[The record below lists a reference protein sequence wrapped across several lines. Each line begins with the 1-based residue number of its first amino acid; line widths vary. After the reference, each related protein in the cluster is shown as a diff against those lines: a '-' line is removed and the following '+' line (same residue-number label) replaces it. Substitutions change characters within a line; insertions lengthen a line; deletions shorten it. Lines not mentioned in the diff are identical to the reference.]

1 VLSTNDDKRWRGVV
15 DRVAGNVTPI
25 RAGGQVAYRLA
36 GDPEL
41 DNDQVAYRLGEQTDA
56 RQVFWIGD
64 GATAQAV
71 GVTPGEAVT
80 GADVGRVYALMDGV
94 NPVTG
99 EVLLAPKMAVA
110 ESAKLPAV
118 PAYDAIVFA
127 AAERGMDAEDL
138 FRTDTDRAAWA
149 TFARQVQAK
158 GDTYRVSVERI
169 EALGE
174 VSRVPVAS
182 GYGRK
187 QWANAIASKG
197 QRVPVGIKGYDVGL
211 TLTKGASLGLV
222 MADGPQREQLAAIA
236 RQAALETYREL
247 GDRVA
252 YGATGHHG
260 GGQSAARIGGTGFAG
275 TATMEV
281 TSRAGDP
288 HVHFHAMIAN
298 FTICEDGKAR
308 TIGAGGRDVLAHGA
322 WASER
327 FRMKYREASAAAGLA
342 EWGWNEVTGE
352 YDQLDISADARALAS
367 KRHAQIAAEKEIFG
381 PDAGKKIDAM
391 AERITREAKGDATET
406 LAQVADRFA
415 AELAEHNLELRGD
428 CGLVRDDAA
437 SWLLDEW
444 VTYLDATL
452 TEHNAVFTRV
462 QVEKEIQRRL
472 PASELG
478 DSVAA
483 VNAVTDAYLS
493 NKDTLYAKQTM
504 MSDRLTDGKRYT
516 TQAMLDGEKTVY
528 DATAAGVGRGFHT
541 MSVAA
546 AEMALETYEA
556 AEGFTLNQ
564 GQRSMFMRWTIG
576 GNQVDLTIGAA
587 GTGKT
592 AAADGARF
600 AYEAAGLKVLGI
612 STSGLAAQN
621 LGAAAGIDVTT
632 AHGLA
637 KAISDGRA
645 PNIDVLMWDEM
656 GMASTRE
663 QAVILP
669 WAAANRV
676 DVRGMGD
683 PKQLDSVG
691 AGSTFGRQC
700 EQVGAVEL
708 VENMRQKELHER
720 EAVAQLRTGDVGL
733 AFGIY
738 ADAGQISVSRT
749 PQDRI
754 ALMAAN
760 WAKDAGAVS
769 DPHER
774 LTHAVMLS
782 QTNATVELLHDAA
795 RAHARARGWI
805 SGPDVEYRGPNGP
818 RTWAAGDAVLIRRTI
833 YSTKK
838 DPQPQIFNGQRAIV
852 TGINPATREMGIEWK
867 DAGGTIRRRTLPA
880 DYVAAHVAPGVAL
893 TNHGAQGQSIR
904 HVHADPAGVDRNGAY
919 VQTTR
924 SVARLDLYTD
934 LTTLGIHGTQRVD
947 VLGMD
952 EAARTAWAA
961 TQLAQR
967 IEDQGWQQGET
978 AHDATGTPV
987 PMPNH
992 EQQPAHPA
1000 EEISDYVKQAF
1011 PHPTPALTAAQAD
1024 TVLAQRH
1031 DDRIGQAALAVT
1043 PRAQRPYWK
1052 WTDDALSAEVEKLT
1066 TVIADA
1072 RQLPDKQEALDELG
1086 QQVVAL
1092 RAVQEHVQSE
1102 IVDRANTNIDV
1113 FASTVREWTTEA
1125 KELVA
1130 QAEQPLKDA
1139 EAQQR
1144 EKAGKRFGQ
1153 KTAAGNVAAAKDQL
1167 RETFPAAGDP
1177 GDAWDR
1183 DTWRRRA
1190 VSDTIQHL
1198 HGHDINNWQTRFGQH
1213 DRDVTA
1219 ALQTTRQNITDEL
1232 LAALPP
1238 DLYETG
1244 TLRGGWYNHTRKPS
1258 GYQKDIQPADQR
1270 WQSNDPATLVRS
1282 AESFAI
1288 EVEARHKD
1296 IGNALDLAARRIDN
1310 VQRGLNATPAK
1321 AAEATQKLEAVTL
1334 EQNIRQAQPPL
1345 VRDHEQNKRDQARQQ
1360 DAAKTAQQRGERE
1373 RHHYPDYGPTQGQE
1387 GPDRGRSM

>member
-1 VLSTNDDKRWRGVV
+1 MV

-64 GATAQAV
+64 GATAQVV

-99 EVLLAPKMAVA
+99 EVLVAPKMAVA
-110 ESAKLPAV
+110 QAAKLPAV

-169 EALGE
+169 EALGD
-174 VSRVPVAS
+174 VAGVAVAS

-187 QWANAIASKG
+187 QWADAVASKG
-197 QRVPVGIKGYDVGL
+197 QRVPVGVKGYDVGL

-236 RQAALETYREL
+236 RQAALDTYREL
-247 GDRVA
+247 GERVA

-298 FTICEDGKAR
+298 LTVCEDGKGR

-327 FRMKYREASAAAGLA
+327 FRMKYREASAAAGLV
-342 EWGWNEVTGE
+342 EWGWNEATGE
-352 YDQLDISADARALAS
+352 YDQWNISADARALAS
-367 KRHAQIAAEKEIFG
+367 KRHAQIAAEKDIFG

-391 AERITREAKGDATET
+391 AERITREAKGEATET
-406 LAQVADRFA
+406 LGEVSARFA
-415 AELAEHNLELRGD
+415 AELAEHDLELYGD
-428 CGLVRDDAA
+428 AGLVRDDADR
-437 SWLLDEW
+437 WLVDEW

-472 PASELG
+472 PAGGLG
-478 DSVAA
+478 DCVAA
-483 VNAVTDAYLS
+483 VAAVTDAYLS

-528 DATAAGVGRGFHT
+528 DTTAAGVGRGFHT
-541 MSVAA
+541 MPPAV
-546 AEMALETYEA
+546 AEMALQTYEA

-564 GQRSMFMRWTIG
+564 GQRAMFMRWTIG
-576 GNQVDLTIGAA
+576 GNQVDVTIGAA

-600 AYEAAGLKVLGI
+600 AFEAAGLQVLGI

-645 PNIDVLMWDEM
+645 PDVDVLMWDEM
-656 GMASTRE
+656 AMASTRE

-708 VENMRQKELHER
+708 SENMRQKELHER

-733 AFGIY
+733 GLGIY
-738 ADAGQISVSRT
+738 ADAGQINVSKT

-754 ALMAAN
+754 GLMAAN

-774 LTHAVMLS
+774 LGHAVMLS
-782 QTNATVELLHDAA
+782 QTNATVELLHEAA
-795 RAHARARGWI
+795 RAQARARGWI
-805 SGPDVEYRGPNGP
+805 SGPDVEYRGPNGA
-818 RTWAAGDAVLIRRTI
+818 RAWAAGDAVLIRRTV

-838 DPQPQIFNGQRAIV
+838 DPQPEIFNGQRAIV
-852 TGINPATREMGIEWK
+852 TGIDAVTRVMGVEWK

-904 HVHADPAGVDRNGAY
+904 HVHADPAGADRNAAY

-934 LTTLGIHGTQRVD
+934 LTTLGINGTQRVD

-952 EAARTAWAA
+952 QAARAQWAA

-967 IEDQGWQQGET
+967 IEDQGWQHGET

-987 PMPNH
+987 PMPDH
-992 EQQPAHPA
+992 TQPEQTSPDPA
-1000 EEISDYVKQAF
+1000 ETRSDWVQQAF
-1011 PHPTPALTAAQAD
+1011 PNPTPILDAAQAD
-1024 TVLAQRH
+1024 TVLAPRQVERTN
-1031 DDRIGQAALAVT
+1031 QAALAVT
-1043 PRAQRPYWK
+1043 PRSQRPYWK
-1052 WTDDALSAEVEKLT
+1052 WTDDALTTEVEKLT
-1066 TVIADA
+1066 TVIAKDE
-1072 RQLPDKQEALDELG
+1072 QLPHKQATLDQLG
-1086 QQVVAL
+1086 QQLAAM
-1092 RAVQEHVQSE
+1092 RAQQERVQSE

-1139 EAQQR
+1139 EARQR
-1144 EKAGKRFGQ
+1144 EKSGKRFGQ
-1153 KTAAGNVAAAKDQL
+1153 KAAAGNVEAAKDQL
-1167 RETFPAAGDP
+1167 RTTFPHAGEPRDMFF
-1177 GDAWDR
+1177 DR
-1183 DTWRRRA
+1183 DTWRQRA
-1190 VSDTIQHL
+1190 VADTIQRL
-1198 HGHDINNWQTRFGQH
+1198 HGHDIENWQATFGQQ
-1213 DRDVTA
+1213 DRDVIA
-1219 ALQTTRQNITDEL
+1219 ALHTGRQNITNEL
-1232 LAALPP
+1232 LDALPQAP
-1238 DLYETG
+1238 YETG
-1244 TLRGGWYNHTRKPS
+1244 SLSQGWKAQTRRPS
-1258 GYQKDIQPADQR
+1258 GYQKDIEAADQR
-1270 WQSNDPATLVRS
+1270 WQSNNPATLVRS

-1288 EVEARHKD
+1288 EAEARHKD
-1296 IGNALDLAARRIDN
+1296 IVNALDLAARRIDN
-1310 VQRGLNATPAK
+1310 VQHRLDTTPAAVTK
-1321 AAEATQKLEAVTL
+1321 AAQQLDAITI
-1334 EQNIRQAQPPL
+1334 EQSIRQAQPPL
-1345 VRDHEQNKRDQARQQ
+1345 VRDLEQHKREKAREQE
-1360 DAAKTAQQRGERE
+1360 ATKTQQRQSR
-1373 RHHYPDYGPTQGQE
+1373 YQSPDHDYNGPSQRRD
-1387 GPDRGRSM
+1387 GPGHGRGM

>member
-1 VLSTNDDKRWRGVV
+1 MV

-71 GVTPGEAVT
+71 GVTPGETVT

-99 EVLLAPKMAVA
+99 EVLVAPKMAVA

-127 AAERGMDAEDL
+127 AAERGMDAEAL

-149 TFARQVQAK
+149 AFARQVQAK

-187 QWANAIASKG
+187 QWANAVASKG

-327 FRMKYREASAAAGLA
+327 FRMKYREATAAAGLA
-342 EWGWNEVTGE
+342 EWGWNEATGE

-391 AERITREAKGDATET
+391 AERITREAKGEATET
-406 LAQVADRFA
+406 LGQVADRFA
-415 AELAEHNLELRGD
+415 TELAEHNLELRGD

-528 DATAAGVGRGFHT
+528 DTTAAGVGRGFHT
-541 MSVAA
+541 MSLAA

-645 PNIDVLMWDEM
+645 PDIDVLMWDEM

-663 QAVILP
+663 QAVILA
-669 WAAANRV
+669 WAVANRV

-738 ADAGQISVSRT
+738 ADAGQINVSRT

-769 DPHER
+769 DPHQR

-805 SGPDVEYRGPNGP
+805 TGPDVEYRGPNGP
-818 RTWAAGDAVLIRRTI
+818 RTWATGDAVLIRRTI

-934 LTTLGIHGTQRVD
+934 LNTLGINGTQRVD
-947 VLGMD
+947 VLGMSED
-952 EAARTAWAA
+952 TRTQWAA

-967 IEDQGWQQGET
+967 INDQGWQQGET

-987 PMPNH
+987 PMPDH
-992 EQQPAHPA
+992 EQPEQPDPA
-1000 EEISDYVKQAF
+1000 QGARSDWLEQAF
-1011 PHPTPALTAAQAD
+1011 PAPAPAIGEQAD
-1024 TVLAQRH
+1024 TVLAQRT
-1031 DDRIGQAALAVT
+1031 DQAALAAT

-1052 WTDDALSAEVEKLT
+1052 WTDDALTAEVEKLNA
-1066 TVIADA
+1066 VITKGE
-1072 RQLPDKQEALDELG
+1072 QLPHKQATLDELG
-1086 QQVVAL
+1086 QQLAAL
-1092 RAVQEHVQSE
+1092 RGEQERVQTE
-1102 IVDRANTNIDV
+1102 IVERANTNIDV
-1113 FASTVREWTTEA
+1113 FATTVREWTTEA

-1139 EAQQR
+1139 EARQR
-1144 EKAGKRFGQ
+1144 EKSGKRFGQ

-1167 RETFPAAGDP
+1167 RTTFPHAGDP
-1177 GDAWDR
+1177 GNAWDR

-1190 VSDTIQHL
+1190 VTETIQRL
-1198 HGHDINNWQTRFGQH
+1198 HGHDIENWQTRFGQH

-1219 ALQTTRQNITDEL
+1219 ALQTTRQNINNEL

-1244 TLRGGWYNHTRKPS
+1244 SLSQGWEHHKRSPS

-1296 IGNALDLAARRIDN
+1296 IGNALDLAAGRIEN
-1310 VQRGLNATPAK
+1310 VQHTLDATPATTAK
-1321 AAEATQKLEAVTL
+1321 AAQQLDAVTV
-1334 EQNIRQAQPPL
+1334 EQSIRQAQPPL
-1345 VRDHEQNKRDQARQQ
+1345 VRDHEQNRRDRAREQ
-1360 DAAKTAQQRGERE
+1360 DAAKAAQQRQARLT
-1373 RHHYPDYGPTQGQE
+1373 RSQPHPDHGPTQGRD
-1387 GPDRGRSM
+1387 GPGHGRSM